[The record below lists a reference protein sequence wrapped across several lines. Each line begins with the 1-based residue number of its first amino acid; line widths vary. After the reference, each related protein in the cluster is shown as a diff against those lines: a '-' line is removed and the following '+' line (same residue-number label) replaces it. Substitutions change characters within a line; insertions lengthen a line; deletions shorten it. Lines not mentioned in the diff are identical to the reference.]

1 MAHFAKLDENNKV
14 LAVHVVDNNAIDSSN
29 EESSGVMFLTTLH
42 GHDKWKQ
49 TSYNAETTRFRF
61 NYAGIGYSWD
71 EVRNAFIPPKPFNS
85 WILNETTCQWE
96 PPTPMP
102 VVEGKT
108 YQWVEDDLNWQE
120 VVFTQP

>member
-71 EVRNAFIPPKPFNS
+71 EGRDAFYAPKPFAS
-85 WILNETTCQWE
+85 WTLDEETCQWNS
-96 PPTPMP
+96 P
-102 VVEGKT
+102 VEYPNDEKVYLWDEESLS
-108 YQWVEDDLNWQE
+108 WVEAIS
-120 VVFTQP
+120 